1 MCGAPKSPSE
11 PTQYPPESASDQTTK
26 PAGGLRAPLD
36 PDTAD
41 TPEVLHQADR
51 RLVVQ
56 HTDSELAVLDAK
68 SGTVTHIPATWPRYF
83 GTITI
88 SPDSDTAVYC
98 GTLTVRCVDASGAIR
113 WEA

>member
-1 MCGAPKSPSE
+1 M
-11 PTQYPPESASDQTTK
+11 
-26 PAGGLRAPLD
+26 
-36 PDTAD
+36 
-41 TPEVLHQADR
+41 
-51 RLVVQ
+51 Q